1 MKKQLLLS
9 LLVILCIGSSFAQ
22 IQMEEHHNHD
32 RKMSEKYSPSN
43 NNKSDGGWF
52 NYGKEIET
60 LSTDFSSS
68 AAVIHPDS
76 SMVDGY
82 INTDATSP
90 TFGDTVYYNVWH
102 HSEGQM
108 LDPTSFNFFNTGDA
122 DPFTLGEGFILDTI
136 EFIYG
141 YSRPQTTN
149 PDKLIIQVYTTASN
163 GGIVQSGFVG
173 GADFYHAEYDTV
185 QDRGKNAVQTI
196 EYDLTDNDA
205 TPDTAWGVQSFA
217 LNPPIEMPSG
227 GLVAVTYTFIPGN
240 TFNPGDTLYSSDMP
254 WVQNPRNSFLV
265 SYFRDS
271 EPVLDPGFENYNL
284 SIPSDIQYN
293 TNTNGWNGSYIP
305 GNAWSNA
312 DGDVD
317 YHQNIW
323 FHLTSIPSSATN
335 FNATSIKLY
344 PNPAKDK
351 MNIAFSNTNNV
362 NSIRITD
369 LTGRIVYTQ
378 TIANNTNP
386 IEVTTNNYSPGIYFC
401 EINGATTTERIKFSI
416 IK

>member
-9 LLVILCIGSSFAQ
+9 LLAILCIGSSFAQ
-22 IQMEEHHNHD
+22 IQMQEHQNHD
-32 RKMSEKYSPSN
+32 RKISEEYSPSN
-43 NNKSDGGWF
+43 NSKSVGGWF

-102 HSEGQM
+102 HSEGQI

-149 PDKLIIQVYTTASN
+149 PDKLIVQVYTSDN
-163 GGIVQSGFVG
+163 GGGI
-173 GADFYHAEYDTV
+173 GANNPQTWGDLYPVSYDYTTS
-185 QDRGKNAVQTI
+185 RGVDAIQTI
-196 EYDLTDNDA
+196 EYDLTDNDV

-217 LNPPIEMPSG
+217 LNPPITIQSG

-240 TFNPGDTLYSSDMP
+240 TFSPGDTLYSSDMP
-254 WVQNPRNSFLV
+254 WVQNPRNSFVV

-271 EPVLDPGFENYNL
+271 EPVLDPNHQNYNL
-284 SIPSDIQYN
+284 GVPSDVQYDISA
-293 TNTNGWNGSYIP
+293 TGWNGSYVP
-305 GNAWSNA
+305 GNVWSNA

-335 FNATSIKLY
+335 FNATNIKLY

-369 LTGRIVYTQ
+369 LTGRIVYTK
-378 TIANNTNP
+378 TIANNTNA
-386 IEVTTNNYSPGIYFC
+386 IEVNTNNYSPGIYFC
-401 EINGATTTERIKFSI
+401 EINEATTIERIKFSI